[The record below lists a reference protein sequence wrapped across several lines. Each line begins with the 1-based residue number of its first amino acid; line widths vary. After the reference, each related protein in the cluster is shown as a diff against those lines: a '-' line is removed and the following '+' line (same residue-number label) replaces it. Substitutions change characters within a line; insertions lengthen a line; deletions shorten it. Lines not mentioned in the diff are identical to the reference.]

1 MNPCMLELIIL
12 KHFRSSGLSSS
23 LDFLFVNLSS
33 FASTYFQKHI
43 TTGLIG
49 HNLPVACSLFSEHC
63 QSVSHAMMKREDDT
77 GTETTTKSYG
87 RTRGR
92 QSYVTRNNT
101 HPFLLSSSP
110 RGTFKNEHYPKTFH
124 AGMSVPTGLMLCL
137 IVL

>member
-77 GTETTTKSYG
+77 GTETATKSSD

-92 QSYVTRNNT
+92 QSYVLRDQKQHT
-101 HPFLLSSSP
+101 HPFLISVIVPS
-110 RGTFKNEHYPKTFH
+110 GTFTNKHYPKTFH
-124 AGMSVPTGLMLCL
+124 WHEGM
-137 IVL
+137 